1 LCRARRRTEPI
12 LEQSAGSAWHDQ
24 DRSQLVAEGLFMRIL
39 LADNRARTRFA
50 LRTLLGQVPGIE
62 IAGEAGDAASLLAE
76 VEAACP
82 DLVLLDWG
90 LRDLAVAGLFPGL
103 RKLCPGLRVIALSG
117 RAEDENM
124 VLAAG
129 ADSFVCKADPVDS
142 LLEAVHHYCCRQ
154 RGERDGGAS
163 HSSLGTA
170 QAVVGSGSNGPEN
183 PPTYAQGMI
192 NVE

>member
-1 LCRARRRTEPI
+1 MCTEPF
-12 LEQSAGSAWHDQ
+12 LEKLPISAWRDQ
-24 DRSQLVAEGLFMRIL
+24 DRLQLVAEGLYMRVL

-62 IAGEAGDAASLLAE
+62 IAGEAGDAACLLAQI
-76 VEAACP
+76 EAACP
-82 DLVLLDWG
+82 DLVVLDWG
-90 LRDLAVAGLFPGL
+90 LRDLAAAGLFPGL

-142 LLEAVHHYCCRQ
+142 LLEAVQHCCCRP

-170 QAVVGSGSNGPEN
+170 QAVVGSGSTGPEN
-183 PPTYAQGMI
+183 PPAYAQGMT